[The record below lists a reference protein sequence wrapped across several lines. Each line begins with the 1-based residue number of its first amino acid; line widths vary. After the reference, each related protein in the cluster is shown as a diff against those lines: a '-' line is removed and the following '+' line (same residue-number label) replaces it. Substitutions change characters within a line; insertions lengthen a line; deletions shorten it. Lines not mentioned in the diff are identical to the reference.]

1 MSANTTDTARCPRCG
16 RRTATPSAANPHA
29 WFCHHCTMEFEDV
42 DDGDVGYGRPE
53 KRIEREERVRER
65 QHTRARKHHHGRR

>member
-1 MSANTTDTARCPRCG
+1 
-16 RRTATPSAANPHA
+16 
-29 WFCHHCTMEFEDV
+29 MEFEDV